1 MTSLKTT
8 VVAAL
13 AVTFAA
19 ATSAEVPAPPAPPA
33 SVPDI
38 TTTNPAVLC
47 VDCDHPFDMSTHK
60 DILKGLVKNQY
71 NGELRKALYIQDTY
85 RQIESKAHFDNC
97 DFDEASAYISEL
109 LGETGK
115 YVEVA
120 TKAKAAGDTAAV
132 KKAVLSA
139 FFSLGQALH
148 GTQDFYAHTNYV
160 ELQAPKV
167 KKVTDIELVFPWR
180 AEGRARIKELQGAGM
195 VSGVVLWGVPQK
207 CPSGSISHANL
218 AKDSADTKSGKVI
231 VASLNL
237 SQYRIAVYLARE
249 ASLQLLTDAFKKWPL
264 LKQVNGEN
272 VAIEVLVDRRG
283 LDKP

>member
-1 MTSLKTT
+1 MRRKTMV

-13 AVTFAA
+13 AAAFAA
-19 ATSAEVPAPPAPPA
+19 ATSAEAPAPPAPPA

-38 TTTNPAVLC
+38 TTTNPAILC
-47 VDCDHPFDMSTHK
+47 VDCDHQFDIPIHNK
-60 DILKGLVKNQY
+60 ILNGLVSNPY
-71 NGELRKALYIQDTY
+71 IGELRKALYTQDTY
-85 RQIESKAHFDNC
+85 HQFQSKAHFDNC
-97 DFDEASAYISEL
+97 DFEGATTYISEL
-109 LGETGK
+109 FDETGR

-120 TKAKAAGDTAAV
+120 TKAKAAGNTPAL

-148 GTQDFYAHTNYV
+148 ATQDFYAHTNYV

-195 VSGVVLWGVPQK
+195 ISGFVFWGVPQK

-218 AKDSADTKSGKVI
+218 AKDSANTKSGKAI
-231 VASLNL
+231 VTSLNL

-249 ASLQLLTDAFKKWPL
+249 ASLELLTDAFKRWPL
-264 LKQVNGEN
+264 LKEVNGES